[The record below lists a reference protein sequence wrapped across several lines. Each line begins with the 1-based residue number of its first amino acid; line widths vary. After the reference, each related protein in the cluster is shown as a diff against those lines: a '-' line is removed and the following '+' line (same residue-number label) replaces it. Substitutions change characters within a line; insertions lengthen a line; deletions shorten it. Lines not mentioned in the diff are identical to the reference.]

1 MTSNVL
7 EIKSDVK
14 NTKESVNNLQ
24 NEVKSNHEEYKSNQI
39 SLNNKIDNLMFL
51 CPNCHSQTENYGMK
65 KIKPVNFCENCKNPI
80 NRNRK
85 KCRDCFNDPKYKNK
99 RINKENNRI
108 KTRKVVRPSK
118 EELEQLINTTPM
130 TAIGKM
136 FNVSDN
142 AVRKWAKYYNI
153 ELKNRQ
159 GFWTKEKY
167 RKNAI
172 LE

>member
-1 MTSNVL
+1 METVSSNTRV
-7 EIKSDVK
+7 
-14 NTKESVNNLQ
+14 
-24 NEVKSNHEEYKSNQI
+24 
-39 SLNNKIDNLMFL
+39 
-51 CPNCHSQTENYGMK
+51 
-65 KIKPVNFCENCKNPI
+65 
-80 NRNRK
+80 
-85 KCRDCFNDPKYKNK
+85 
-99 RINKENNRI
+99 NKENNRI

-142 AVRKWAKYYNI
+142 AVRKWAKYYSI